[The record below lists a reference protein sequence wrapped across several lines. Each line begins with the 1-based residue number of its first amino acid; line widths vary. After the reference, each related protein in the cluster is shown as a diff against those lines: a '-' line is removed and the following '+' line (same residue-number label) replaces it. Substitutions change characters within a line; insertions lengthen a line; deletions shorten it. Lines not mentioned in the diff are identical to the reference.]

1 MINILTTMLNL
12 SSPYIVKKIIDFIN
26 NEKPDK
32 DTWDGLTYVILL
44 VASQSLYY
52 LISEHLDFRQRMI
65 GVKST
70 NAMISLI
77 YQK

>member
-1 MINILTTMLNL
+1 MTTMLNL
-12 SSPYIVKKIIDFIN
+12 SSPYMIKKIIDFIN
-26 NEKPDK
+26 DDHPGKN
-32 DTWDGLTYVILL
+32 TWDGLTYVILL
-44 VASQSLYY
+44 VVTQSLYY
-52 LISEHLDFRQRMI
+52 VISEHLDFRQRMI

>member
-1 MINILTTMLNL
+1 MI
-12 SSPYIVKKIIDFIN
+12 KKIIDFIN
-26 NEKPDK
+26 DDRPGKN
-32 DTWDGLTYVILL
+32 TWDGLTYVILL
-44 VASQSLYY
+44 VVTQSLYY
-52 LISEHLDFRQRMI
+52 VISEHLDFRQRMI